1 MDMQQLIGEV
11 AKRHRVILN
20 ESDPIFITIT
30 LNDLLLAEHVE
41 RMRVIIE
48 ENAALASVSTNQQ
61 IDATKKLA
69 SRIVTEAGV
78 YVTEQFKAASDTFRL
93 QMEQDI
99 AEQKKVREEII
110 QHQNTAFWCAI
121 ISALAMGATIGFS
134 IIFNFL
140 H

>member
-41 RMRVIIE
+41 RMRAIVE
-48 ENAALASVSTNQQ
+48 ENATLASASTAQQ
-61 IDATKKLA
+61 VEATKKLA
-69 SRIVTEAGV
+69 SQLITGAGV
-78 YVTEQFKAASDTFRL
+78 YVTDQFKAAGDIFRA

-99 AEQKKVREEII
+99 AEQKNCVTKYY
-110 QHQNTAFWCAI
+110 NTKK
-121 ISALAMGATIGFS
+121 
-134 IIFNFL
+134 L
-140 H
+140 HFGMLLF